1 MAKHAKIIQNDERE
15 QELPQKRESENQSQE
30 DSEEQS
36 QEKLENHQEQKP
48 NYSQEQKSEGK
59 QEQAPEPLQAK
70 HLRKYIKVI
79 SVCVFIAVVVVV
91 AATVTLFKLDIITFD
106 KKIASLDS
114 YKTLGIATA
123 EHAEDSLQNTF
134 TFIET
139 SWRQSLEPEYRLDE
153 CEPYTPTSKDL
164 KNLKS
169 SKEPFAFTLNSN
181 SADPKPQLSEASTKA
196 FNKALEPYLNRGWDV
211 GFMLIDLNTGRGI
224 ASNLDQRVY
233 GASSIKALYSLYV
246 CETQIDTGK
255 VSGSSQRSAG
265 VASSYLDSESST
277 RSGSIASLIES
288 SILYSDNNA
297 FRILRANFDGSAFRG
312 WLTDCGIDS
321 ALADDTWYPRY
332 SARESATLWLRMASY
347 LESDASC
354 AEWLKGLLDST
365 NKSFIREA
373 IGSDTTKVY
382 NKAGWIAGTGYFN
395 GTCDAGIVEK
405 DGHRWILS
413 IMSSASDSSVSED
426 AEIELIKQL
435 WEARS
440 DLMS

>member
-1 MAKHAKIIQNDERE
+1 MAKHAKIDQNDE
-15 QELPQKRESENQSQE
+15 
-30 DSEEQS
+30 
-36 QEKLENHQEQKP
+36 LE
-48 NYSQEQKSEGK
+48 
-59 QEQAPEPLQAK
+59 QEQAPEPPQAK
-70 HLRKYIKVI
+70 HLSKYIKVI
-79 SVCVFIAVVVVV
+79 RVCVFVAVVAVV
-91 AATVTLFKLDIITFD
+91 AATVALFKLDIITFD
-106 KKIASLDS
+106 KNVASFGS
-114 YKTLGIATA
+114 YRMLGTNTA
-123 EHAEDSLQNTF
+123 EYIEESLQYACA
-134 TFIET
+134 FIET
-139 SWRQSLEPEYRLDE
+139 SWRQSLEPEYRLNE
-153 CEPYTPTSKDL
+153 CESYAPTSKDL

-169 SKEPFAFTLNSN
+169 SKEPFAFSLNSK
-181 SADPKPQLSEASTKA
+181 SADPKPQLSEANTKA
-196 FNKALEPYLNRGWDV
+196 LNKALETYSNRSWNV
-211 GFMLIDLNTGRGI
+211 GFMLVDLNTGRGI

-255 VSGSSQRSAG
+255 TSSSSQRSAG

-277 RSGSIASLIES
+277 RSGSIASLIENS
-288 SILYSDNNA
+288 MLYSDNNA
-297 FRILRANFDGSAFRG
+297 FRILRANFDGSAFRD
-312 WLTDCGIDS
+312 WLKDCGVDS

-332 SARESATLWLRMASY
+332 SARESATLWLRMANY

-354 AEWLKGLLDST
+354 AEWLKGLLGDT

-413 IMSSASDSSVSED
+413 VMSSAPDSSASED
-426 AEIELIKQL
+426 AEIELIKQI
-435 WEARS
+435 WEARG